1 MSQYEIECRDITK
14 HFGAFTAVDHV
25 SFEVNKGEIFGFL
38 GPNGCGKS
46 TTIRMVCGLLTAT
59 SGSALVGGIDVSI
72 DPESVRKKVGYMS
85 QKFSLYDDLT
95 IQENLQFFA
104 GIYGIRGQA
113 QKKRL
118 DEVIRLIDLKDVR
131 KSLVAGLSTGF
142 RQRLA
147 LGASILH
154 SPEILIL
161 DEPTSGVD
169 PLSRRRLWDLI
180 YDITNAGACVLV
192 TTHAMDEAEHCHR
205 LTMMQAGKVVCSG
218 TPDELRKSQITG
230 TVFNVECDPLF
241 SAVTVALKIPGVPD
255 ASVTGSRLHVR
266 SAPGGPTI
274 DDLRSKLTAA
284 GIHIQSIEI
293 GEATLDDVFV
303 AVAGAVV

>member
-1 MSQYEIECRDITK
+1 MPEYEIECRELTK
-14 HFGAFTAVDHV
+14 QFGSFVAVDHV
-25 SFEVNKGEIFGFL
+25 SFGVKKGEIFGFL

-46 TTIRMVCGLLTAT
+46 TTIRMVCGLITAT
-59 SGSALVGGIDVSI
+59 SGSAFVGGTDVAL
-72 DPESVRKKVGYMS
+72 DPESVRNRVGYMS

-95 IQENLQFFA
+95 VQENLQFFA
-104 GIYGIRGQA
+104 GIYGIRGKA

-118 DEVIRLIDLKDVR
+118 DEVIGLIDLKEVR
-131 KSLVAGLSTGF
+131 QSLVAGLSTGF

-180 YDITNAGACVLV
+180 YDITNNGACVLV

-205 LTMMQAGKVVCSG
+205 LTMMQSGKVVCMG
-218 TPDELRKSQITG
+218 TPDELRASQITG
-230 TVFNVECDPLF
+230 QVFNVECDPLF
-241 SAVTVALKIPGVPD
+241 PAVTVALTMPGVPD

-266 SAPGGPTI
+266 SAVGGPSMEEI
-274 DDLRSKLTAA
+274 RKKLTDQ
-284 GIHIQSIEI
+284 GIHVESIEL

-303 AVAGAVV
+303 AVAGAVA

>member
-1 MSQYEIECRDITK
+1 MPEFEIECRNLTK
-14 HFGAFTAVDHV
+14 RFGTFTAVDGV
-25 SFEVNKGEIFGFL
+25 SFGVNNGEIFGFL

-59 SGSALVGGIDVSI
+59 SGSAFVGGIDVAK
-72 DPESVRKKVGYMS
+72 DPESVRERVGYMS

-95 IQENLQFFA
+95 VQENLQFFA
-104 GIYGIRGQA
+104 GIYGLRGKD

-118 DEVIRLIDLKDVR
+118 DEVISLIDLQDVR
-131 KSLVAGLSTGF
+131 KTLVAGLSTGF

-154 SPEILIL
+154 SPDILIL

-180 YDITNAGACVLV
+180 YDITNNGACVLV

-205 LTMMQAGKVVCSG
+205 LTMMQSGKVVCAG
-218 TPDELRKSQITG
+218 TPQELRTSQIKG
-230 TVFNVECDPLF
+230 LVYSVECEPLF
-241 SAVTVALKIPGVPD
+241 PAVTVVLAMSGIPD
-255 ASVTGSRLHVR
+255 ATVSGSRLHIR
-266 SAPGGPTI
+266 SAADGPSM
-274 DDLRSKLTAA
+274 DQVRLKLTEA
-284 GIHIQSIEI
+284 GIRVDSIEL

-303 AVAGAVV
+303 AVAGEAA